1 MSLGDVM
8 NQASRYVKLV
18 EWSDEDQCFVGSCP
32 GLFYG
37 GCHGDD
43 ERAVFAD
50 LCQLVEEMVQLYQ
63 AEGRQLPTPTSGHD
77 FANAILNMTTH
88 A

>member
-1 MSLGDVM
+1 M
-8 NQASRYVKLV
+8 NQAARYVKLV
-18 EWSDEDQCFVGSCP
+18 EWPDEDQCCADSCP

-37 GCHGDD
+37 GWHGDD
-43 ERAVFAD
+43 ERAVFAK

-63 AEGRQLPTPTSGHD
+63 TEGRPLPTPTSGHD
-77 FANAILNMTTH
+77 FANTIVNMTTN